1 MRDEAN
7 DAARLKLEELKT
19 DPDAYRLMRDGENE
33 AARLKVRTRVANEYT
48 IPLTT
53 GT

>member
-19 DPDAYRLMRDGENE
+19 DPDAYRLMRNGANE
-33 AARLKVRTRVANEYT
+33 TVRTRMTNEYT